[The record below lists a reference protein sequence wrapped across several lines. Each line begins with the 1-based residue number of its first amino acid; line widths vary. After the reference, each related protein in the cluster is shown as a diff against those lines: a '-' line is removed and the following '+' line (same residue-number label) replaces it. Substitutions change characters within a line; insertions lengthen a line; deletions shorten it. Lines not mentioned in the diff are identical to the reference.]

1 MQGASQ
7 QRRRIKAGFG
17 GAGLQG
23 ILAELFQVAGQLALS
38 LQQQGLWVCGQF
50 AGSQQLVVAEVAQL
64 FKAGAPGLGQSR
76 GQ

>member
-17 GAGLQG
+17 GAGLPG
-23 ILAELFQVAGQLALS
+23 ILAELFQVAGQLAFS

-64 FKAGAPGLGQSR
+64 FKAGAPGLGQGR